1 MAGAKENIIQKQ
13 CLQILSAYNIFHW
26 RQNSG
31 CIHVRGHVY
40 KMTSI
45 SGVSDILG
53 ILPDGR
59 FLAIECKREK
69 GGIVSQKQKEFL
81 NAIEKNG
88 GVALVVNN
96 PMELNKKLKD
106 LLFINK

>member
-1 MAGAKENIIQKQ
+1 MAGAKENLIQKQ

-40 KMTSI
+40 KMTSVP
-45 SGVSDILG
+45 GVSDILG

-59 FLAIECKREK
+59 FLAIECKREQ
-69 GGIVSQKQKEFL
+69 GGVVSAVQKEFL
-81 NAIEKNG
+81 SNIEKNG
-88 GVALVVNN
+88 GVALVINN
-96 PMELNKKLKD
+96 PMELNTKLKE
-106 LLFINK
+106 LTCNR

>member
-1 MAGAKENIIQKQ
+1 MAGTKESIIQKQ
-13 CLQILSAYNIFHW
+13 CLQILQAYNIFHW

-40 KMTSI
+40 KMTSVP
-45 SGVSDILG
+45 GVSDILG

-69 GGIVSQKQKEFL
+69 GGVVSPTQRAFL
-81 NAIEKNG
+81 DAIESNG
-88 GVALVVNN
+88 GVALVINN
-96 PMELNKKLKD
+96 PMELNTKLKE
-106 LLFINK
+106 LLFK